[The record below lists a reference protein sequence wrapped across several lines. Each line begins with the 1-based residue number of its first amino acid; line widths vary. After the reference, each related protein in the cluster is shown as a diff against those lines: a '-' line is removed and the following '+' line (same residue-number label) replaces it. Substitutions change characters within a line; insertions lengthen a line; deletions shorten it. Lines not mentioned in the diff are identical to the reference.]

1 MLILGIA
8 LGLFVVGGG
17 LISFSNAL
25 SKRDA
30 GSRH

>member
-17 LISFSNAL
+17 LISLTNAF
-25 SKRDA
+25 SKR
-30 GSRH
+30 G